1 MCLIHATHFNL
12 CQYLKQP
19 ISQECSVTD
28 SYEDFLFQN
37 TSIGPNGTNLQS
49 GDCLDWRKLTGKTAE
64 KLVRERLLEGE
75 VICVKVYNDIL
86 LVAQHKDNKDVDNDA
101 LIKYNKNDGDLV
113 DIDDTSNLEGD
124 IGKPPKRDTK
134 VVMEELRVTTS
145 KSRDQP
151 TYQDDTNHVWLQ

>member
-1 MCLIHATHFNL
+1 M
-12 CQYLKQP
+12 
-19 ISQECSVTD
+19 
-28 SYEDFLFQN
+28 
-37 TSIGPNGTNLQS
+37 
-49 GDCLDWRKLTGKTAE
+49 TGKTAE

-145 KSRDQP
+145 KCRYQP
-151 TYQDDTNHVWLQ
+151 TYQDDKT